1 MEQTQEKS
9 GSATGEDLDV
19 NGNETPLRSSLV
31 QIILA
36 STLLAPLGVPFLSPA
51 LPVLRD
57 VFLVSEA
64 ETSLLISAYFVVG
77 IVFSPF
83 IGMVVDRFGR
93 RPVLGGSLLILGL
106 SGGMLFFAPNF
117 WFILGTR
124 VLQGTAAAGLFITT
138 VTLISDNFD
147 GVQRNNIL
155 GMNGAV
161 LALGAAALPILGGA
175 LVAFSWNTP
184 FLAYFVA
191 VPLGFIALKFIQEPD
206 GAQQGNK
213 TSLRATI
220 SALSQR
226 AMIVPYSASV
236 LLEILFFGAILTSL
250 PFFLTNMY
258 GIGPVTIGLVVS
270 VTSISSVPFSIRN
283 GYFARYL
290 SNSRLIA
297 LGFLLHGVGLMI
309 AWSAS
314 SLILTALGAVIFG
327 TGVGFSVPAI
337 DSRITNCVTKE
348 HRGEALSIRNSAT
361 FLGRTTGPLIFA
373 AIAQVTGYPLLLLG
387 AGLFSVVLAAVV
399 VFMPSPKRAESDRQL
414 VPGRVYCPG

>member
-1 MEQTQEKS
+1 MEQTQDTSSSKAEADS
-9 GSATGEDLDV
+9 DSDEGRS
-19 NGNETPLRSSLV
+19 PLRSSLV

-36 STLLAPLGVPFLSPA
+36 STLLAPLGVPFLSPT

-77 IVFSPF
+77 IAFSPF
-83 IGMVVDRFGR
+83 IGMVVDRLGR
-93 RPVLGGSLLILGL
+93 RPVLGGSLLIFGL
-106 SGGMLFFAPNF
+106 SGGMLFFAPSF
-117 WFILGTR
+117 LFILGVR
-124 VLQGTAAAGLFITT
+124 VIQGTAAAGLFITT
-138 VTLISDNFD
+138 VTLISDSFD
-147 GVQRNNIL
+147 GVERNNVL

-175 LVAFSWNTP
+175 LIAFSWNTP
-184 FLAYFVA
+184 FLAYLVA

-206 GAQQGNK
+206 GVQQANK
-213 TSLRATI
+213 ISIRETI
-220 SALSQR
+220 GALSQR

-236 LLEILFFGAILTSL
+236 VIEILFFGAILTSL
-250 PFFLTNMY
+250 PFFLTNAY
-258 GIGPVTIGLVVS
+258 GVSTVIIGLVLS

-283 GYFARYL
+283 GYFTRYL

-297 LGFLLHGVGLMI
+297 LGFLLHGVGLVMT
-309 AWSAS
+309 WLAS
-314 SLILTALGAVIFG
+314 SLLLTALGAVIFG

-387 AGLFSVVLAAVV
+387 AGFFSVALAVLIT
-399 VFMPSPKRAESDRQL
+399 FLPSPKREESNRES